1 VGGVL
6 APGNDPSGGDY
17 YATLASPECVP
28 GGFAVNANV
37 ACVLPFMCHEDEA
50 TAIERGLD
58 GGHFFG
64 YSLAHY
70 YAFGT
75 HRLGQTNVWEEFMA
89 NRSRFGFDRAVA
101 AQEGQVLGAKLLERG
116 MGALR
121 GAIGTPS
128 QISDLIRRY
137 EAAGIDQLI
146 FVSQAGRNRHEDIC
160 ESMELF
166 ARTVLPEFADAAD
179 EVDRAKEERLAPAA
193 AAALARRQPA
203 RSLDQ
208 PFAVPALPAP

>member
-1 VGGVL
+1 LSAASTAGISSGIRW
-6 APGNDPSGGDY
+6 PTTTPS
-17 YATLASPECVP
+17 V
-28 GGFAVNANV
+28 
-37 ACVLPFMCHEDEA
+37 
-50 TAIERGLD
+50 
-58 GGHFFG
+58 
-64 YSLAHY
+64 
-70 YAFGT
+70 
-75 HRLGQTNVWEEFMA
+75 HRLGETNVWEEFMA

-166 ARTVLPEFADAAD
+166 ARDGAA
-179 EVDRAKEERLAPAA
+179 RIRGRSRRRLTGRRRSGWHRSQGGGVGAAPTAA
-193 AAALARRQPA
+193 ESGPALCRPRVAGALAEVIPPPA
-203 RSLDQ
+203 SC
-208 PFAVPALPAP
+208 